1 MSLFIRNL
9 KTTKESDLPKI
20 SDDRQLTNDV
30 RRLVVAIRN
39 NLHDGLDFF
48 TQKYMGISIWGFLE
62 SNGYYSP
69 RIQVFEAKQ
78 TEAKTTIN
86 ISLREL
92 HGSDILVKVIVPHSE
107 EKELVLRLEVQNKTI
122 LEAKSLLDALVRTY
136 WVEYAVDLL
145 GVFEDIFDKPDVQSE
160 GVSSILSDVN
170 FWSVLL
176 YSDDTVVIR
185 TKDSKR
191 EQSVELS
198 IYNK

>member
-1 MSLFIRNL
+1 MSLIIRNL
-9 KTTKESDLPKI
+9 KTTKESELPKI
-20 SDDRQLTNDV
+20 SDDGQLTNEV

-92 HGSDILVKVIVPHSE
+92 HGSDILVKVIVPRSE
-107 EKELVLRLEVQNKTI
+107 EKELVLRVEVQNKTI

-136 WVEYAVDLL
+136 WVSYAVDLL
-145 GVFEDIFDKPDVQSE
+145 GVFEGIFDNPDVQSE
-160 GVSSILSDVN
+160 GISSIRSDAS

-191 EQSVELS
+191 EQSVELT

>member
-1 MSLFIRNL
+1 MSLIIRNL
-9 KTTKESDLPKI
+9 KTTKKSDLPKI
-20 SDDRQLTNDV
+20 SDDGQLINDV

-92 HGSDILVKVIVPHSE
+92 HGSDIRVKVIVPRTKDKE
-107 EKELVLRLEVQNKTI
+107 VVLKLEKQG
-122 LEAKSLLDALVRTY
+122 KSLLEARSPLT
-136 WVEYAVDLL
+136 
-145 GVFEDIFDKPDVQSE
+145 
-160 GVSSILSDVN
+160 
-170 FWSVLL
+170 
-176 YSDDTVVIR
+176 
-185 TKDSKR
+185 DSGK
-191 EQSVELS
+191 
-198 IYNK
+198 NAFFPWG